1 VGPKAGTEVPR
12 ARPALGPTGLGRG
25 PVVFAVEDTTAQLT
39 WLGSLL
45 PAGEGRRGTRRH
57 DAGPGAPSARGLGVA
72 ADATIT
78 ARDLATGN
86 VLGSRPYL
94 DGSGSVE
101 LAGLPPASTRSVT
114 LDVDGRPAGCVRLTT
129 TPTLGPELSRFA
141 TLSDIHLGLDVFGL
155 RGKIVES
162 DPVRDDGGPI
172 HLRAAALALDQLN
185 AWGAEHLFIKGDLVD
200 RSTPAAWAL
209 AGRLLLRPRPPVTV
223 MTGNHEHNHAGIVS
237 PIDGAA
243 SAGIDAVDL
252 ACRVDLPGLSVLC
265 VNTIRSGVH
274 GGRLTK
280 AVTAA
285 ALDLARTAPSPVM
298 VLTHH
303 PIDRF
308 NLPVSYPPGVPNRQ
322 GAALIDRLANE
333 CELLLVSSGHT
344 HAHRLRTIA
353 GVATTEV
360 GSPKDFPGVW
370 AGYSVAEGG
379 VRQVLRRVDS
389 PEVNHWLD
397 HTRFALGGIWGRWSV
412 GRLADRSL
420 QVRRAAR

>member
-1 VGPKAGTEVPR
+1 
-12 ARPALGPTGLGRG
+12 
-25 PVVFAVEDTTAQLT
+25 VVFAVEDTTAQLT

-223 MTGNHEHNHAGIVS
+223 MTGNHEHNHAGLVS
-237 PIDGAA
+237 PLTGAV
-243 SAGIDAVDL
+243 SAGIDVVDL
-252 ACRVDLPGLSVLC
+252 ARRVDLPGLSVLC
-265 VNTIRSGVH
+265 VDTIRAGVH
-274 GGRLTK
+274 GGRVANT
-280 AVTAA
+280 VTSA
-285 ALDLARTAPSPVM
+285 ALDLARAAPGPVM

-308 NLPVSYPPGVPNRQ
+308 DLPVSYPPGVPNRQ
-322 GAALIDRLANE
+322 GAALIGRLANE

-353 GVATTEV
+353 GVSTTEV
-360 GSPKDFPGVW
+360 GSPKDLPGVW

-389 PEVNHWLD
+389 PDINHWLD

-420 QVRRAAR
+420 QVRRGAR

>member
-1 VGPKAGTEVPR
+1 M
-12 ARPALGPTGLGRG
+12 
-25 PVVFAVEDTTAQLT
+25 VFAVEDTTAQLT

-45 PAGEGRRGTRRH
+45 PADAGRRGARH
-57 DAGPGAPSARGLGVA
+57 HDTAPAASVTAQGRGVA

-78 ARDLATGN
+78 ARDLATGD

-94 DGSGSVE
+94 DGSGSIE
-101 LAGLPPASTRSVT
+101 LAGLPPASTSTVT

-129 TPTLGPELSRFA
+129 TATLGPELSRFA
-141 TLSDIHLGLDVFGL
+141 TLSDIHLGLDAFGL
-155 RGKIVES
+155 RGKIVEGDPATPSRS
-162 DPVRDDGGPI
+162 DRAGDSGGPI
-172 HLRAAALALDQLN
+172 HLRAASLALDQLN

-223 MTGNHEHNHAGIVS
+223 MTGNHEHNHAGLVS
-237 PIDGAA
+237 PLTGAV
-243 SAGIDAVDL
+243 SAGIDVVDL
-252 ACRVDLPGLSVLC
+252 ARRVDLPGLSVLC
-265 VNTIRSGVH
+265 VDTIRAGVH
-274 GGRLTK
+274 GGRVANT
-280 AVTAA
+280 VTSA
-285 ALDLARTAPSPVM
+285 ALDLARAAPGPVM

-308 NLPVSYPPGVPNRQ
+308 DLPVSYPPGVPNRQ
-322 GAALIDRLANE
+322 GAALIGRLANE

-353 GVATTEV
+353 GVSTTEV
-360 GSPKDFPGVW
+360 GSPKDLPGVW

-389 PEVNHWLD
+389 PDINHWLD

-420 QVRRAAR
+420 QVRRGAR